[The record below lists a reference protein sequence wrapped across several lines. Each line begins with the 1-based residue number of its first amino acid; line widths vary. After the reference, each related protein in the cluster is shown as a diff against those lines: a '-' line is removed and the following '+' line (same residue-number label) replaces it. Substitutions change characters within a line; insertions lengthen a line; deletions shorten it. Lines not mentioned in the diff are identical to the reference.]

1 MRRMLHAGRNGHGR
15 WASQM
20 IGAALASLGLCGC
33 AGFWDKVTSRDF
45 EIGMLFSDPNP
56 FVVLRDSTDGDA
68 RAKALRALHEP
79 IQNGGKAEDQ
89 EAVIK
94 VLTTAATTD
103 RQPLCRLA
111 AIQSLGGFKDP
122 RAVQALTEAFEN
134 APFER
139 PYEKP
144 PRHFS
149 SDTTTIIQSNALVAL
164 GNTRNPLAV
173 ETLVRVAKEPP
184 PASNVTD
191 QEKQQARDRHIA
203 AVRALA
209 NFKHYQATDALLHV
223 LKNEKDVALK
233 DRAHESLQEATG
245 KTLPPDPKQWEVVLR
260 GNGGPD
266 ATATVTSMPKGSNPV
281 PAPAATA
288 AEPKATEPGPIRRAM
303 NWLDGTTEH
312 EAVMAREKS
321 IGSPPK

>member
-1 MRRMLHAGRNGHGR
+1 MRRMLHAGRNGPGR
-15 WASQM
+15 RAGQLV
-20 IGAALASLGLCGC
+20 GVALASLGLCGC

-45 EIGMLFSDPNP
+45 EIGMLFRDPNP
-56 FVVLRDSTDGDA
+56 FVVLRDSTDGDQ

-79 IQNGGKAEDQ
+79 KQSGGKDEDQ

-94 VLTTAATTD
+94 ILTTAATSD

-144 PRHFS
+144 PKHFT

-184 PASNVTD
+184 PASNVSD

-203 AVRALA
+203 AVRALG
-209 NFKHYQATDALLHV
+209 NFKQYQATDALLYV
-223 LKNEKDVALK
+223 LKTEKDVALK
-233 DRAHESLQEATG
+233 DRAQESLQEATG
-245 KTLPPDPKQWEVVLR
+245 QNVPPDPKQWEVVLH
-260 GNGGPD
+260 GNGTPN
-266 ATATVTSMPKGSNPV
+266 ATATVTSMPRESKPA
-281 PAPAATA
+281 PAPAATVV
-288 AEPKATEPGPIRRAM
+288 EPKATEPGPIRRVM

-312 EAVMAREKS
+312 EAVIAREK
-321 IGSPPK
+321 GVGAPPK

>member
-1 MRRMLHAGRNGHGR
+1 MLHASRTGPGR
-15 WASQM
+15 WASQL
-20 IGAALASLGLCGC
+20 IGAALASLSLCGC

-45 EIGMLFSDPNP
+45 EMSMLFKDPNP
-56 FVVLRDSTDGDA
+56 FVVLRDSTDGDQRA
-68 RAKALRALHEP
+68 RALRALHEP
-79 IQNGGKAEDQ
+79 AQNGATSEDQ

-94 VLTTAATTD
+94 ILTTAATSD

-122 RAVQALTEAFEN
+122 RAVRALTEAFEN

-144 PRHFS
+144 PKHYT

-184 PASNVTD
+184 PASNVSD

-203 AVRALA
+203 AVRALG
-209 NFKHYQATDALLHV
+209 NFKHYQATDALLYV

-245 KTLPPDPKQWEVVLR
+245 KTLPPDPKQWELVL
-260 GNGGPD
+260 NSNNGPD
-266 ATATVTSMPKGSNPV
+266 ATANVTSMPKEPK
-281 PAPAATA
+281 PAPAPTATVV
-288 AEPKATEPGPIRRAM
+288 EPTTAEPGPIRRVM
-303 NWLDGTTEH
+303 NWLNGTSEH
-312 EAVMAREKS
+312 DAVLAREKNAS
-321 IGSPPK
+321 SPSN